1 MARDTSLPDLWILL
15 GTVALIG
22 IGLLANYSTSFS
34 SGSAE
39 FTHFQ
44 RQLIWSGIG
53 LITMVVS
60 MSLPVRFS
68 QTLAYIVYG
77 ITLLLLVAVL
87 VAGKMGMGATRW
99 LGVGIFRFQPSELAK
114 LTTILCLARFLS
126 DFPHDIGKTW
136 LTLVAIGIGIVP
148 MGLILVEP
156 DLGTS
161 LVFPVLLFCIL
172 AWAGIPTWHLLLIIC
187 PVVAVLT
194 SWHQALHF
202 VTLLVFVTALYFSAR
217 KLMPVIV
224 GTVGFLFFGSV
235 TTRLWGH
242 LHSYQQKRILTFL
255 DPESDPLGSAYQ
267 LIQSKIAI
275 GSGGITGKG
284 YLKGTQTQLDFLP
297 EGHTDFVF
305 SAWAEEFGFL
315 GSIFVA
321 ALLLVIFIRGIQYA
335 SRCHSSFNSLL
346 AVGIVCTLAFQSL
359 TNLFMTVG
367 MLPVT
372 GLPLPFISYG
382 GSSLVVILLM
392 SGLLLSIS
400 MRWREY

>member
-1 MARDTSLPDLWILL
+1 MARETSLPDLFILIS
-15 GTVALIG
+15 TVLLII
-22 IGLLANYSTSFS
+22 IGLMANYSTSFS

-39 FTHFQ
+39 FTHFE

-53 LITMVVS
+53 LLVLVVALVVPIRY
-60 MSLPVRFS
+60 M
-68 QTLAYIVYG
+68 QTLAYIGFGVS
-77 ITLLLLVAVL
+77 LLLLVAVL
-87 VAGKMGMGATRW
+87 VAGKIGMGATRW
-99 LGVGIFRFQPSELAK
+99 LGVGVFRFQPSELAK
-114 LTTILCLARFLS
+114 LATILGLARFLS
-126 DFPHDIGKTW
+126 DFPRDIGRPW
-136 LTLVAIGIGIVP
+136 VTLVAIAMALIP

-161 LVFPVLLFCIL
+161 LVFPVLLFCML
-172 AWAGIPTWHLLLIIC
+172 AWAGIPGWHLLLLLC
-187 PVVAVLT
+187 PVIAILT
-194 SWHQALHF
+194 SWHQALHY
-202 VTLLVFVTALYFSAR
+202 VALLVTVAGIYFSSR
-217 KLMPVIV
+217 KLMPVV
-224 GTVGFLFFGSV
+224 SGAVGFLFFGSV

-242 LHSYQQKRILTFL
+242 LHGYQQKRILTFL

-284 YLKGTQTQLDFLP
+284 FLKGTQTQLDFLP

-305 SAWAEEFGFL
+305 SAWAEEFGFI
-315 GSIFVA
+315 GSILVA
-321 ALLLVIFIRGIQYA
+321 ILLLTLFIRGIQYA
-335 SRCHSSFNSLL
+335 SRCHNSFNSLL

-359 TNLFMTVG
+359 TNLLMTVG
-367 MLPVT
+367 LLPVT

-382 GSSLVVILLM
+382 GSSLSVILLM